1 MNKNIPDNIL
11 YCITNVFYIY
21 CLFRLAGFL
30 FRKKENINQVVHIMA
45 YVFYF
50 LLNTTC
56 HILMHNPVI
65 NMVTNILSF
74 FLITFLYETKNK
86 IRVII
91 TVMTYAVFMAA
102 DSIIYALTKS
112 LNIDSVIVTS
122 GVATTIILLMTEQ
135 IFEKCIKNH
144 RNQGIP
150 LKHIFAL
157 MVVPAG
163 SIVIGIFTMQPEQFE
178 HYPQYITVEC
188 FVMLIMNVVVFVL
201 YDTIGRMYEQQQI
214 QIALETQNNAYANQ
228 IRLINMSNNQIR
240 YLKHDL
246 KNHLLKIRIMA
257 QNDDC
262 EGILS
267 YIDESEKY
275 ITIPNVYT
283 ESGNTGIDS
292 ILNLKLYEAETQGV
306 QFHTEI
312 SVPNKLNI
320 SDFDINIIL
329 GNLLDN
335 AVHALS
341 LCSNKKLYI
350 KIKYE
355 PGILHIVIK
364 NTFKEETKKN
374 TSEEHGLGLF
384 SVENTVKKYKGVFAH
399 SQKNDIYTANLILYI

>member
-1 MNKNIPDNIL
+1 
-11 YCITNVFYIY
+11 
-21 CLFRLAGFL
+21 
-30 FRKKENINQVVHIMA
+30 
-45 YVFYF
+45 
-50 LLNTTC
+50 
-56 HILMHNPVI
+56 
-65 NMVTNILSF
+65 
-74 FLITFLYETKNK
+74 
-86 IRVII
+86 
-91 TVMTYAVFMAA
+91 
-102 DSIIYALTKS
+102 
-112 LNIDSVIVTS
+112 
-122 GVATTIILLMTEQ
+122 
-135 IFEKCIKNH
+135 
-144 RNQGIP
+144 
-150 LKHIFAL
+150 
-157 MVVPAG
+157 
-163 SIVIGIFTMQPEQFE
+163 
-178 HYPQYITVEC
+178 
-188 FVMLIMNVVVFVL
+188 
-201 YDTIGRMYEQQQI
+201 
-214 QIALETQNNAYANQ
+214 
-228 IRLINMSNNQIR
+228 
-240 YLKHDL
+240 
-246 KNHLLKIRIMA
+246 MA

-292 ILNLKLYEAETQGV
+292 ILNLELYEAETQGV

-364 NTFKEETKKN
+364 NTFKEENKKN